1 MDKINI
7 FLVDYFNQ
15 VNGGLTTYFDNL
27 KQSLSEDERINLNLI
42 LVKSSP
48 SVNEIKEITDN
59 RVKKYIFPYDIA
71 LTPSE
76 INHDLQLIDFLE
88 NLLKPLA
95 NIIFHFNWINHAP
108 FAYQLK
114 KKINCSTIV
123 SIPKNQTA

>member
-59 RVKKYIFPYDIA
+59 RVKIYIFPYDIA

-95 NIIFHFNWINHAP
+95 NIIFI
-108 FAYQLK
+108 L
-114 KKINCSTIV
+114 IGSSTLHLHV
-123 SIPKNQTA
+123 N